1 MILSHR
7 AKAIILSLLLTL
19 ILLGGEGISLLPI
32 SGPVN
37 PGIEVGSLLSRPSA
51 SNRYQYAAHVFRSS
65 HPFKKGSAID
75 RGSRSQSDVV
85 AGPANAATFEVSFS
99 ADLLSHDPEWLGVER
114 RSGIRDRAKGRS
126 PPLC

>member
-7 AKAIILSLLLTL
+7 VKGIILSLLLTL
-19 ILLGGEGISLLPI
+19 ILSGGEGISLLPI

-37 PGIEVGSLLSRPSA
+37 PGIEVGSLLTRPSA
-51 SNRYQYAAHVFRSS
+51 SNRYQYAARVFRSS

-75 RGSRSQSDVV
+75 RGSRSQPDV
-85 AGPANAATFEVSFS
+85 ATGPANPATFELSFS
-99 ADLLSHDPEWLGVER
+99 AGFLSDDPAWLGVER
-114 RSGIRDRAKGRS
+114 RSGIRSRAKGRS